1 MEIRE
6 TPFVLIARVMVKSGK
21 VEEYMKIASTV
32 DEAVEKTEPG
42 MLFHHFDSD
51 PANELKFVWTEIYK
65 NDEALIFHIN
75 NPPVGEYVEKHLEL
89 AESIEIEIYGQLADD
104 TIDILTQAW
113 GEAKIPFKLF
123 KTTRVGYLDN
133 RFSVE
138 FKTKNFL
145 TKRKHFLVL
154 DGSGR
159 GIKFSLRHNLIEKEW
174 R

>member
-89 AESIEIEIYGQLADD
+89 AESIEIEIYGQLADE
-104 TIDILTQAW
+104 TSQPASRPPTSMQMSREIGLVY
-113 GEAKIPFKLF
+113 GHPFL
-123 KTTRVGYLDN
+123 RAY
-133 RFSVE
+133 SVCAANGFE
-138 FKTKNFL
+138 
-145 TKRKHFLVL
+145 VM
-154 DGSGR
+154 
-159 GIKFSLRHNLIEKEW
+159 E
-174 R
+174 

>member
-65 NDEALIFHIN
+65 NDEAFIAHLA
-75 NPPVGEYVEKHLEL
+75 NPAVGEYLQEHPK
-89 AESIEIEIYGQLADD
+89 LAD
-104 TIDILTQAW
+104 
-113 GEAKIPFKLF
+113 
-123 KTTRVGYLDN
+123 
-133 RFSVE
+133 
-138 FKTKNFL
+138 
-145 TKRKHFLVL
+145 
-154 DGSGR
+154 
-159 GIKFSLRHNLIEKEW
+159 
-174 R
+174 